1 MSGKTEKLEKE
12 KKQEKTYSAEVVRN
26 HISMYSDMVYLTDHW
41 HIMLSAD
48 IRKCFKDTIKK
59 VEEEFLNEFKD
70 KGFYYYLD
78 KMKKTLKS

>member
-41 HIMLSAD
+41 HISLSAEVGK
-48 IRKCFKDTIKK
+48 RFKDTIKK